1 VTGKSF
7 ARGSASAPRM
17 LLGPHAAHLRRGA
30 RVNAQPVDRDPRK
43 QEKEARKQEKEA
55 RKQEREAR
63 KQGKDAKW
71 REKTQEWREVCVCVC
86 THVARVTGKS
96 LARGSAF
103 AAADALGTSRRA
115 LTAGCARECAAC
127 GQGPEEAGK
136 GGEEAGKGG
145 EEAGKGRQVA

>member
-55 RKQEREAR
+55 RKQE
-63 KQGKDAKW
+63 KDAKW

-86 THVARVTGKS
+86 VCVCLCLCVCKCMHGYTV
-96 LARGSAF
+96 
-103 AAADALGTSRRA
+103 
-115 LTAGCARECAAC
+115 
-127 GQGPEEAGK
+127 
-136 GGEEAGKGG
+136 
-145 EEAGKGRQVA
+145 